1 VNQSIKIGDS
11 EYLDTERTEDLK
23 QHVGDFYA
31 WSRDYWIELGLS
43 DNGTGSGML
52 SFGLWEKD
60 TINMFDAQENL
71 RKTVMTCLG
80 DLQSGAYGLEIG
92 CGIGGAAVKLVQERD
107 VILTCMDL
115 VPAQLNIGK
124 KLAIQA
130 LLEDKIEFRQ
140 GSSMD
145 MPFQDQT
152 FDFSYCIESSFHY
165 PDKKAFFCESFRV
178 LKPGGIAVVADITC
192 KNNSLVT
199 FKKDN
204 YFCSLDDYLKLMC
217 DAGFTVEKT
226 IPIGGQVFQPL
237 RAYVEKFNTGKRNKL
252 HRYWN
257 LVLKNYEEL
266 FNLNTMGYD
275 IFIMRKDRH

>member
-1 VNQSIKIGDS
+1 MNQSIRIGDS
-11 EYLDTERTEDLK
+11 ERLDTERTEDLK

-43 DNGTGSGML
+43 DKGTSSGML

-71 RKTVMTCLG
+71 RKTVMACLG
-80 DLQSGAYGLEIG
+80 DLQFGAYGLEIG
-92 CGIGGAAVKLVQERD
+92 CGIGGAAVKLAQERD

-115 VPAQLNIGK
+115 VPAQLDIGK
-124 KLAIQA
+124 KLAKQA
-130 LLEDKIEFRQ
+130 LLEDKIQFRQ

-145 MPFQDQT
+145 MPFQDRT

-165 PDKKAFFCESFRV
+165 PDKTAFFRESFRV

-204 YFCSLDDYLKLMC
+204 YFCSIDDYLKLMC

-226 IPIGGQVFQPL
+226 IRIGAQVFQPL

-252 HRYWN
+252 YRYWN
-257 LVLKNYEEL
+257 LVLKNYEDL
-266 FNLNTMGYD
+266 FNLNSMGYD